1 MSPVSLEPAAE
12 APLWTAGCLARSGPA
27 RPVLYLLFVMSSPHP
42 SPGVALEFAHQA
54 ACKIVCASGNT
65 LTHTHTGTH
74 AQRSLEILL
83 GTIPGIYL

>member
-27 RPVLYLLFVMSSPHP
+27 RPVLYLLFVMSRPHP
-42 SPGVALEFAHQA
+42 SPGVTFEFAHQA

-65 LTHTHTGTH
+65 LTHTHTHTH
-74 AQRSLEILL
+74 RHARAEK
-83 GTIPGIYL
+83 P